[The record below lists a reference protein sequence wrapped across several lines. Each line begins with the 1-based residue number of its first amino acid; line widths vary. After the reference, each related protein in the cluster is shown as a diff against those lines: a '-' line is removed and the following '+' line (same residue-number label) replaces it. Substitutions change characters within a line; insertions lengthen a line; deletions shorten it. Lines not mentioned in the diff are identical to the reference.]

1 MHGYRTQYY
10 IESVGQSKSLKKWTS
25 FKSSFLK
32 NCHLFYFYFET
43 TEILL
48 FAYRIRE
55 NTFRTEIW
63 LRFILSLRTGT
74 DNSLF
79 LFFFLN
85 VVPTTGWHSP
95 VCQEDVR
102 NWERREEA
110 EGEGCGGRES
120 RTEIRFM
127 TEGSG
132 PEGLAWWRLES
143 NSPDRPCNKIQTSVT
158 WYHRW
163 YKQFRKSSDFELPT
177 YRTRANWVLA

>member
-79 LFFFLN
+79 LFFFKCCSYNRLTLTSLPRGCVELREKGGSRGWGLWRPWIQN
-85 VVPTTGWHSP
+85 WNQIHDRGVGTWGAGMMETGVKQPW
-95 VCQEDVR
+95 
-102 NWERREEA
+102 
-110 EGEGCGGRES
+110 
-120 RTEIRFM
+120 
-127 TEGSG
+127 
-132 PEGLAWWRLES
+132 
-143 NSPDRPCNKIQTSVT
+143 QTLQQNTNLS
-158 WYHRW
+158 YLI
-163 YKQFRKSSDFELPT
+163 S
-177 YRTRANWVLA
+177 